1 VRTRGPGDDR
11 AAATRTTVATTTTA
25 SNGNATTWNGG
36 SLRAGRKVV
45 PEDARRHNRALVL
58 RSLFRAGPL
67 SRADLARTTHLTP
80 PSVSDLVAEL
90 LNEGLV
96 EELGRRADQG
106 VGKPATLVGIVPDS
120 RHIVCLDLGD
130 ATAFHGARINL
141 MGKVLDRRTI
151 DREGLTGQD
160 ATDLAV
166 ELATSLAGDSDR
178 PLLGV
183 GIGSPGLVHPDGVVL
198 EAANLRWHG
207 EDLASA
213 VAAPLDLPVHVANDA
228 NAATLAEY
236 TFGDAHSQNLLL
248 VKIGEGVGAGILI
261 DGQLFVGDRFAA
273 GEIGHVMVDER
284 GERCACG
291 RRGCLETAIAAPVVR
306 RRIAG
311 ASAKEQKRV
320 LEAAGRRL
328 GMALATVV
336 SAFNLDEVVLSG
348 PADVVGEPFRHAAL
362 ATIRRRMMPALGEHV
377 ELRSSSLGDDDVL
390 LGAAVLVLSQ
400 ELGVA

>member
-1 VRTRGPGDDR
+1 VPTRRLGGSR
-11 AAATRTTVATTTTA
+11 EEQ
-25 SNGNATTWNGG
+25 TTWNGG

-45 PEDARRHNRALVL
+45 PEDARRHNRALAL

-67 SRADLARTTHLTP
+67 SRADLARVTHLTP
-80 PSVSDLVAEL
+80 PSASDLVAEL
-90 LNEGLV
+90 LEDGLV

-106 VGKPATLVGIVPDS
+106 VGKPATLVGIVPDA

-130 ATAFHGARINL
+130 AREFHGARINL

-151 DREGLTGQD
+151 DREGRTGAA

-166 ELATSLAGDSDR
+166 QLAVSLAADAER

-213 VAAPLDLPVHVANDA
+213 TSARLDLPVHVANDA
-228 NAATLAEY
+228 NAAALAEY
-236 TFGDAHSQNLLL
+236 TFGEAHAQSLLM
-248 VKIGEGVGAGILI
+248 VKIGEGVGAGLLI
-261 DGQLFVGDRFAA
+261 DGQLFVGGRFSA
-273 GEIGHVMVDER
+273 GEIGHVMVDGR
-284 GERCACG
+284 GEVCACG

-306 RRIAG
+306 RRLAG
-311 ASAKEQKRV
+311 QDARGQQRV
-320 LEAAGRRL
+320 LQAAGRRL
-328 GMALATVV
+328 GVALATVV
-336 SAFNLDEVVLSG
+336 SALNLDEVVLSG
-348 PADVVGEPFRHAAL
+348 PPDVVGEPFRRAAL

-377 ELRSSSLGDDDVL
+377 QLRASSLGEDDVL